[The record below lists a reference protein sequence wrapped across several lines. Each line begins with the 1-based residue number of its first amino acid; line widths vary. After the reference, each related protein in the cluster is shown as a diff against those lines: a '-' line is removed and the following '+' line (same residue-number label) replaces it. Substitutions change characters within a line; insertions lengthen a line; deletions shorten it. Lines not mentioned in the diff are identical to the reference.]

1 MGKKIDPIDAL
12 KVAGAIVGGPVTKVA
27 EAAGKVKDIVGIAKG
42 LGVLLGKKRPH
53 D

>member
-1 MGKKIDPIDAL
+1 MGKKIDPLDAL
-12 KVAGAIVGGPVTKVA
+12 KIAGAIVGGPVTKVA

-42 LGVLLGKKRPH
+42 LGLFGKKKTR